1 MTRRRRHTRTRAC
14 ALALSL
20 ALSLSL
26 GLAACGK
33 YGPPKRRP
41 PDRPAPETETEPSEK
56 KRSGAIAP
64 EKRYTLQATTGARS

>member
-1 MTRRRRHTRTRAC
+1 MTRRRRTRAR
-14 ALALSL
+14 AVALSL
-20 ALSLSL
+20 AVSLSL

-41 PDRPAPETETEPSEK
+41 PDRPAPETEPSEK